1 MLTRYFSNIKF
12 ESKFWDNPPKRKRS
26 GKESRTEWL
35 TDRQWDSDKVYSL
48 SPYFRFNRLKFMSGH
63 INFSSWNYYIEI
75 LMKGLILLSFDLSGG
90 DRLHQITG
98 ARLSDEEQIIKN
110 CTIRQPSPCVSK
122 QSHNE
127 CDSTKDLHV
136 FMQQIYDI
144 VYMNRKKIDFQ
155 WLALQKLNQ
164 IL

>member
-1 MLTRYFSNIKF
+1 MLTSYFSNIKF

-26 GKESRTEWL
+26 WKESRTEWL

-90 DRLHQITG
+90 DRLHQITWG
-98 ARLSDEEQIIKN
+98 SAVRWGTNYKELHYPTAEPLCIQTVSQWMWQHERPSCIYAANLRHCLYEPEENRFPVIG
-110 CTIRQPSPCVSK
+110 P
-122 QSHNE
+122 
-127 CDSTKDLHV
+127 TK
-136 FMQQIYDI
+136 
-144 VYMNRKKIDFQ
+144 
-155 WLALQKLNQ
+155 A
-164 IL
+164 